1 MNSAGQVVG
10 ESEVAGSG
18 DRHAFYYSAGVMTDL
33 GTLGG
38 SESQADGINAGG
50 LTVGWS
56 RTASGARHAVLWDSG
71 RMVDLNSLV
80 NIGAGV
86 WLEEATATN
95 GVGQIVAN
103 GSNGRAYL
111 IALPLP

>member
-1 MNSAGQVVG
+1 
-10 ESEVAGSG
+10 
-18 DRHAFYYSAGVMTDL
+18 
-33 GTLGG
+33 
-38 SESQADGINAGG
+38 
-50 LTVGWS
+50 
-56 RTASGARHAVLWDSG
+56 
-71 RMVDLNSLV
+71 MVDLNSLV